1 MFPIVA
7 AILLAAGAPAVTHV
21 TAGENW
27 PQFRGPTGDGHSD
40 SVGLPLKWSE
50 SENVKWKTPIHGRG
64 WSSPVIRDGQ
74 IWMATATEDGTQMF
88 AVCVDAGSG
97 RVVHD
102 LKMRDVAE
110 PAFCHPFNSYAS
122 CTPVIEPRRVYVHF
136 GSYGT
141 FAIDTEMGK
150 TIWSRT
156 DLPCDHFRGP
166 GSSPILY
173 GDLLI
178 VHFDGFDFQY
188 VVALD
193 KNTGETVWK
202 KDRAVDYGTDNGDFM
217 KAYST
222 PIVIRQGDEDLL
234 ISPTSKAV
242 LAYEVTTGEERW
254 RVRYE
259 GFSATARPVFDDG
272 LLFINTGFSR
282 AELLAIR
289 AGGRGDVTDS
299 HVEWRAER
307 NIGSKPSPLLVD
319 GLVYNSHDAGTGNC
333 LDAKTGEVVWQARLG
348 GNYTASPLYADGRI
362 YFFNEEGA
370 TTVLKPGRTRE
381 VLAVNEL
388 DDGFMASPA
397 VTGKAL
403 ILRTKTHLY
412 RIEK

>member
-1 MFPIVA
+1 
-7 AILLAAGAPAVTHV
+7 
-21 TAGENW
+21 
-27 PQFRGPTGDGHSD
+27 
-40 SVGLPLKWSE
+40 
-50 SENVKWKTPIHGRG
+50 
-64 WSSPVIRDGQ
+64 
-74 IWMATATEDGTQMF
+74 
-88 AVCVDAGSG
+88 VCLDADSG
-97 RVVHD
+97 RILHD

-202 KDRAVDYGTDNGDFM
+202 KDRGIDYGTDNGDFM

-348 GNYTASPLYADGRI
+348 GNHTASPLYADGRI

-412 RIEK
+412 RIEE